1 MFIADYMTADP
12 LTITADV
19 LIPEARRLLDDNHF
33 RHLPVVDKDKKLI
46 GVVTDRDLRSAYPST
61 VIDDETYEKIFAAV
75 AATPVSEIMSTNC
88 SCVSIE
94 ATLDDA
100 LLVFD
105 RDKVGALPVVT
116 DRDVVIGIF
125 SMRDL
130 TAAYK
135 KLFGSAAAG
144 SSLIAVLDETKN
156 HDSLSRIASIL
167 EENNV
172 QCTRLIKIGQTSGF
186 DRIYMRV
193 ESTKV
198 GNVHKHLQDS
208 GFTLLKP

>member
-12 LTITADV
+12 LTITADT

-33 RHLPVVDKDKKLI
+33 RHLPVIDEEKKLI
-46 GVVTDRDLRSAYPST
+46 GVVTDRDIRSAYPSSI
-61 VIDDETYEKIFAAV
+61 IDDQTYRKIFETV
-75 AATPVSEIMSTNC
+75 AATPVSQIMSTNC

-100 LLVFD
+100 LMVFD

-116 DRDVVIGIF
+116 EDDVVIGIF

-135 KLFGSAAAG
+135 KLFGSAKSG
-144 SSLIAVLDETKN
+144 SSLIAVLDETKSHN
-156 HDSLSRIASIL
+156 SLSRIASLL
-167 EENNV
+167 EENDV
-172 QCTRLIKIGQTSGF
+172 HCSRLIKIGWESGF

-193 ESTKV
+193 SSAKV

>member
-33 RHLPVVDKDKKLI
+33 RHLPVVDEEKKLI

-61 VIDDETYEKIFAAV
+61 AIDDETYAKIFETV
-75 AATPVSEIMSTNC
+75 AATAIAEIMSTNC

-116 DRDVVIGIF
+116 EDDVVIGIF

-135 KLFGSAAAG
+135 KLFGSAESG

-156 HDSLSRIASIL
+156 HNSLSRIASIL
-167 EENNV
+167 EENQV
-172 QCTRLIKIGQTSGF
+172 QCTRLIKIGQKSGF

-193 ESTKV
+193 ESSKV

>member
-12 LTITADV
+12 LTITADI

-33 RHLPVVDKDKKLI
+33 RHLPVVDAQMRLI
-46 GVVTDRDLRSAYPST
+46 GVVTDRDLRSAYPSSI
-61 VIDDETYEKIFAAV
+61 VDEESRNRIFADV
-75 AATPVSEIMSTNC
+75 EQTPVEEIMSTNC

-116 DRDVVIGIF
+116 DDDVVIGIF

-135 KLFGSAAAG
+135 KLFGASEIG
-144 SSLIAVLDETKN
+144 SSLIAVLDETKSRN
-156 HDSLSRIASIL
+156 SLSRIASLL
-167 EENNV
+167 EENEV
-172 QCTRLIKIGQTSGF
+172 QCTRLIKIGQRNGF

-193 ESTKV
+193 TSFKV
-198 GNVHKHLQDS
+198 GNVHKHLQES

>member
-12 LTITADV
+12 LTITADT
-19 LIPEARRLLDDNHF
+19 LIVEARRLLDDNHF
-33 RHLPVVDKDKKLI
+33 RHLPVVDENKRLI

-61 VIDDETYEKIFAAV
+61 ILDDDARERAFAELETTTV
-75 AATPVSEIMSTNC
+75 NQIMSTNC

-94 ATLDDA
+94 ASLDDA

-116 DRDVVIGIF
+116 EDDVVIGIF

-135 KLFGSAAAG
+135 KLFGAAEKG
-144 SSLIAVLDETKN
+144 SSLIAVLDEGKTN
-156 HDSLSRIASIL
+156 NSLSRIAPLL
-167 EENNV
+167 EENDIH
-172 QCTRLIKIGQTSGF
+172 CTRLIKIGNKTGF

-193 ESTKV
+193 SSFKV
-198 GNVHKHLQDS
+198 GNVHNFLQDS

>member
-12 LTITADV
+12 LTITADTLV
-19 LIPEARRLLDDNHF
+19 PVARRLLDDNHF
-33 RHLPVVDKDKKLI
+33 RHLPVVDEQKKLI
-46 GVVTDRDLRSAYPST
+46 GVVTDRDLRSAYPSST
-61 VIDDETYEKIFAAV
+61 VDDDTFQQLFEVV
-75 AATPVSEIMSTNC
+75 ASTPVANIMSTNC

-116 DRDVVIGIF
+116 EDDVVIGIF

-135 KLFGSAAAG
+135 KLFGSAESG
-144 SSLIAVLDETKN
+144 TSLIAVLDETKN
-156 HDSLSRIASIL
+156 RDSLSRIASIL
-167 EENNV
+167 EENDV
-172 QCTRLIKIGQTSGF
+172 QCSRLIKIGQSSGF

-193 ESTKV
+193 DSFKV

>member
-12 LTITADV
+12 LTITPDTLV
-19 LIPEARRLLDDNHF
+19 PEARRLLDDNHF
-33 RHLPVVDKDKKLI
+33 RHLPVVDEQMRLI
-46 GVVTDRDLRSAYPST
+46 GVVTDRDVRSAYPSSI
-61 VIDDETYEKIFAAV
+61 VDEERRKQIFTQIEQTTIAQ
-75 AATPVSEIMSTNC
+75 IMSTNC

-116 DRDVVIGIF
+116 EDDVVIGIF

-130 TAAYK
+130 TAAYT
-135 KLFGSAAAG
+135 KLFGASEIG
-144 SSLIAVLDETKN
+144 SSLIAVLDETKSRN
-156 HDSLSRIASIL
+156 SLSRIASLL
-167 EENNV
+167 EENDV
-172 QCTRLIKIGQTSGF
+172 QCTRLIKIGQRNGF

-193 ESTKV
+193 SSFKV
-198 GNVHKHLQDS
+198 GNVHKHLQES

>member
-12 LTITADV
+12 LTITADT

-33 RHLPVVDKDKKLI
+33 RHLPVVDAQKKLI
-46 GVVTDRDLRSAYPST
+46 GVVTDRDLRSAYPSST
-61 VIDDETYEKIFAAV
+61 VDDDAYQQMFDAV
-75 AATPVSEIMSTNC
+75 ASAPVADIMSTNC

-116 DRDVVIGIF
+116 EDDVVIGIF

-135 KLFGSAAAG
+135 KLFGSAESG
-144 SSLIAVLDETKN
+144 TSLIAVLDETKN
-156 HDSLSRIASIL
+156 HNSLSRIASIL
-167 EENNV
+167 EENDV
-172 QCTRLIKIGQTSGF
+172 QCSRLIKIGQVSGF

-193 ESTKV
+193 NSFKV

>member
-12 LTITADV
+12 LTITADT

-33 RHLPVVDKDKKLI
+33 RHLPVVDDQMRLI
-46 GVVTDRDLRSAYPST
+46 GVVTDRDLRSAYPPSI
-61 VIDDETYEKIFAAV
+61 VDEKHSRQIFKLVEK
-75 AATPVSEIMSTNC
+75 TPVQRIMSTNC

-116 DRDVVIGIF
+116 EDDMVIGIF

-135 KLFGSAAAG
+135 KLFGASEIG
-144 SSLIAVLDETKN
+144 SSLIAVLDETKSHN
-156 HDSLSRIASIL
+156 SLSRIASLL
-167 EENNV
+167 EENDV
-172 QCTRLIKIGQTSGF
+172 QCTRLIKIGQRNGF

-193 ESTKV
+193 SSFKV
-198 GNVHKHLQDS
+198 GSVHKHLQEC

>member
-12 LTITADV
+12 LTITADTLV
-19 LIPEARRLLDDNHF
+19 PEARRLLDDNHF
-33 RHLPVVDKDKKLI
+33 RHLPVVDEQKKLI
-46 GVVTDRDLRSAYPST
+46 GVVTDRDLRSAFPSST
-61 VIDDETYEKIFAAV
+61 VDDDTYQQMFEAV
-75 AATPVSEIMSTNC
+75 ASTPVAAIMSTNC

-116 DRDVVIGIF
+116 EDDVVIGIF

-135 KLFGSAAAG
+135 KLFGSAESG
-144 SSLIAVLDETKN
+144 TSLIAVLDETKN
-156 HDSLSRIASIL
+156 RDSLSRIASIL
-167 EENNV
+167 EENDV
-172 QCTRLIKIGQTSGF
+172 QCSRLIKIGQTSGF

-193 ESTKV
+193 DSFKV